1 VPYYSVDDEG
11 FWDIGP
17 ESMNWMKVVAD
28 AIDVKFARFPLG
40 DPEDDTTP
48 FASVLFMPPNYE
60 LWRHKHSCYRFE
72 AILRGSIEVDGRELG
87 PGYVMTSAP
96 YEAYGPYL
104 TGPEGCVTIEIFSAR
119 SGLGTILDD
128 DTDPRAVEFL
138 RSLLVDPDPERRA
151 AAEIAFAEA
160 GPPKDQ

>member
-1 VPYYSVDDEG
+1 MPYYSVDDEG

-72 AILRGSIEVDGRELG
+72 AILRGSIEVDGRPLG
-87 PGYVMTSAP
+87 PGCVMTSAP

-160 GPPKDQ
+160 GAPKDE